1 MLQASD
7 RLLSAC
13 DRANRNDDIFGRNL
27 SKIRV
32 KQLHKLCDIYHL
44 ERVTKNPRIDLI

>member
-1 MLQASD
+1 MLEASD

-13 DRANRNDDIFGRNL
+13 DRTNRSDDTFGQNL

-44 ERVTKNPRIDLI
+44 ERVTKKTLKPTN